1 MSIKIVSISGVSA
14 SGKSLLAKTLRET
27 ISGKLPYLTI
37 ELLEEDSYYRDQADI
52 DLNQR
57 QITNYDHPSA
67 IDHDLL
73 MRHLKLLH
81 SGSSIDV
88 PVYDYHRHTRA
99 YMTRKI
105 QPADLII
112 LSGALLLHKNQFE
125 PYIDFSVFIDCSLD
139 TCLSRR
145 IIRDVAER
153 GRTAKFVKE
162 QFRRDVIPMYYE
174 YINQTRN
181 FAALIVQGEKDVSA
195 LANQIAK
202 VLLSHELPSLANN
215 K

>member
-14 SGKSLLAKTLRET
+14 SGKSLLAKTLHEN

-37 ELLEEDSYYRDQADI
+37 ELMEEDSYYRDQADI

-73 MRHLKLLH
+73 MRHLKLLP
-81 SGSSIDV
+81 SGSSIDI

-99 YMTRKI
+99 DMTRKI

-112 LSGALLLHKNQFE
+112 LSGALLLHKNQFL
-125 PYIDFSVFIDCSLD
+125 SL
-139 TCLSRR
+139 
-145 IIRDVAER
+145 IHI
-153 GRTAKFVKE
+153 
-162 QFRRDVIPMYYE
+162 
-174 YINQTRN
+174 
-181 FAALIVQGEKDVSA
+181 
-195 LANQIAK
+195 
-202 VLLSHELPSLANN
+202 
-215 K
+215 